1 MEVIMRKQKIIT
13 RNREIYEKF
22 NQLHFSK
29 EIVLKDVKKLQV
41 DKIVN
46 NINKTNKVLD
56 CETVGNYIVIKKVNP
71 FNVNVY
77 LK

>member
-1 MEVIMRKQKIIT
+1 MRKQKIIT